1 MAGGIIFTELDI
13 LGDQFALLPGD
24 GVTGLVASP
33 HLVAVLVRL
42 PVGEHAVGLGHVHA
56 LGHQLPVGDVPLG
69 LHAALLREPARH
81 QGALLDLLLP
91 HSELALSEGDNL
103 NKSINNDLLGIL
115 A

>member
-1 MAGGIIFTELDI
+1 MAGGIIITELDI

-56 LGHQLPVGDVPLG
+56 FGHQLPVGDVPLG
-69 LHAALLREPARH
+69 LHAALLREPSRH

-91 HSELALSEGDNL
+91 HS
-103 NKSINNDLLGIL
+103 
-115 A
+115 